1 MNTSLNLRLPVI
13 QSSKRIE
20 NVGGTGSG
28 NEWSMSIALQNIT
41 RKIAQIDMVGGS
53 PAPCALAA
61 LAARQDN
68 IIARLEE
75 LRDQV
80 GMWFCSGGITKGE
93 EEYALCLHLI

>member
-1 MNTSLNLRLPVI
+1 MINEHCAPKHDSEDCTTDI
-13 QSSKRIE
+13 
-20 NVGGTGSG
+20 VG
-28 NEWSMSIALQNIT
+28 E
-41 RKIAQIDMVGGS
+41 S

-80 GMWFCSGGITKGE
+80 GMWFCSGGITEGE
-93 EEYALCLHLI
+93 EKYALCLHLN

>member
-1 MNTSLNLRLPVI
+1 
-13 QSSKRIE
+13 
-20 NVGGTGSG
+20 
-28 NEWSMSIALQNIT
+28 MSIVLQNMT
-41 RKIAQIDMVGGS
+41 QKIAQTDIVGGS

-80 GMWFCSGGITKGE
+80 GMWFCSGGITEGE
-93 EEYALCLHLI
+93 ENYALRVYPNWQKCFA

>member
-1 MNTSLNLRLPVI
+1 MLAELAQVLMTDHW
-13 QSSKRIE
+13 
-20 NVGGTGSG
+20 T
-28 NEWSMSIALQNIT
+28 MSIVLQNIT
-41 RKIAQIDMVGGS
+41 RKIAQTDIGGGS

-93 EEYALCLHLI
+93 EEYALCLHMS

>member
-1 MNTSLNLRLPVI
+1 MNTHLNIRLPVI

-41 RKIAQIDMVGGS
+41 RKIAQTDMVGGS

-80 GMWFCSGGITKGE
+80 GMWFCSCGITDGGGE
-93 EEYALCLHLI
+93 VCLHLN

>member
-1 MNTSLNLRLPVI
+1 M
-13 QSSKRIE
+13 
-20 NVGGTGSG
+20 
-28 NEWSMSIALQNIT
+28 T
-41 RKIAQIDMVGGS
+41 RKIAQTDIVGGS

-80 GMWFCSGGITKGE
+80 GMWFCSAGVLLRGRRSMLSVCT
-93 EEYALCLHLI
+93 

>member
-1 MNTSLNLRLPVI
+1 
-13 QSSKRIE
+13 
-20 NVGGTGSG
+20 
-28 NEWSMSIALQNIT
+28 MSIVLQNIT
-41 RKIAQIDMVGGS
+41 RKIAQTDMVGGS

-80 GMWFCSGGITKGE
+80 GMWFCSGGITEGE
-93 EEYALCLHLI
+93 EKYALCLHLNYQKCFA